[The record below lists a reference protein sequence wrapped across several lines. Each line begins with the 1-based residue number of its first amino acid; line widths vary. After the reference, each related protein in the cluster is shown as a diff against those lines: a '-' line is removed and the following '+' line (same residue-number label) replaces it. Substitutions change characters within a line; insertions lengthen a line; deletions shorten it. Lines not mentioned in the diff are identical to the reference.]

1 MSESVPIYL
10 KAFTVHDYTD
20 IEIIKK
26 DIKKGMIL
34 IIRVGYMAQK
44 DIPNLRKLINE
55 LYDIAKAENGE
66 LARLG
71 DERIVATPKGVQI
84 WKPEYDLK

>member
-1 MSESVPIYL
+1 MSEAVPIYL

-55 LYDIAKAENGE
+55 LYDISKAENGE

>member
-1 MSESVPIYL
+1 MSEAVPIYL

>member
-1 MSESVPIYL
+1 MSEVVPIYL

>member
-1 MSESVPIYL
+1 MSDAAPLYL
-10 KAFTVHDYTD
+10 KAFTVHDYSD
-20 IEIIKK
+20 IEIIEK
-26 DIKKGMIL
+26 DMKKGMIL
-34 IIRVGYMAQK
+34 IIRVGYMAQN
-44 DIPNLRKLINE
+44 DIPNLRKLVNE
-55 LYDIAKAENGE
+55 MYKIAKAENGE

>member
-1 MSESVPIYL
+1 MTDVVPIYL
-10 KAFTVHDYTD
+10 KAFTVHDYSD

-55 LYDIAKAENGE
+55 LYDISKAENGE

>member
-1 MSESVPIYL
+1 MSEAAPIYL

-26 DIKKGMIL
+26 DMKKGMIL

-44 DIPNLRKLINE
+44 DIPSLRKLVNE
-55 LYDIAKAENGE
+55 LYEIVKAENGE

-71 DERIVATPKGVQI
+71 DERIVVTPSGVHI

>member
-1 MSESVPIYL
+1 MSEAVPVYL
-10 KAFTVHDYTD
+10 KAFTVHDYSD

-55 LYDIAKAENGE
+55 LYDISKAENGE

>member
-1 MSESVPIYL
+1 MNEVAPIYL
-10 KAFTVHDYTD
+10 KAFTVHDYSD

-44 DIPNLRKLINE
+44 DIPNLRKLVNE
-55 LYDIAKAENGE
+55 LYDIVKAENGE

-84 WKPEYDLK
+84 WKPKYDLK